1 MSVGKADKPSGVTSD
16 LLQVCK
22 NDSGKK
28 LPAVAVDLLQ
38 EKKMPESW
46 GERDLIPVNK
56 IKGDVRSYGNYRSV
70 TLLEHSMKEI
80 EIVFEKRLRNLVKL
94 NEMQMG
100 FMIKRETVDASY
112 TLQQMLERYEMA
124 GRKLYLLIWKKA
136 FHHVPR

>member
-46 GERDLIPVNK
+46 RKRDLIPVNK
-56 IKGDVRSYGNYRSV
+56 IKDVRSYGNYRSV
-70 TLLEHSMKEI
+70 TLLEHGMKEI
-80 EIVFEKRLRNLVKL
+80 EIVFEKR
-94 NEMQMG
+94 
-100 FMIKRETVDASY
+100 
-112 TLQQMLERYEMA
+112 
-124 GRKLYLLIWKKA
+124 
-136 FHHVPR
+136 